1 MSFADAA
8 KEYSEDTGSA
18 KDGGDVGWDKLTTFV
33 TDYQD
38 ALSGL
43 SKGQVSGLVKT
54 TYGYHIIE
62 CTDVFK
68 VDGEVK
74 KAKEVPEEI
83 RTYISNILKTQAEG
97 AAYSEWWTEYKE
109 KADIVINE
117 MPESVPYN
125 VSLKGVEPTTEGSS
139 N

>member
-1 MSFADAA
+1 M
-8 KEYSEDTGSA
+8 K
-18 KDGGDVGWDKLTTFV
+18 
-33 TDYQD
+33 Q
-38 ALSGL
+38 
-43 SKGQVSGLVKT
+43 
-54 TYGYHIIE
+54 
-62 CTDVFK
+62 
-68 VDGEVK
+68 
-74 KAKEVPEEI
+74 AKEVPEEL

-125 VSLKGVEPTTEGSS
+125 VSLKGVEPTAEGSS